1 MDDKKISQSYS
12 IAPIYIAV
20 FLAMSMACST
30 NPIPEIV
37 ETSLPKSYMAPYTDE
52 APLIDGQMDPGVW
65 ELAPWTD
72 DFIDIEGIEKPP
84 YDTRIKMLWDD
95 THYYILARLYEPHIW
110 GNLRQRDTIIFYNND
125 FELFIDP
132 DGDTHQYLE
141 VEVNALNTVWDLFLE
156 KPYRNKTKADTRWD
170 LSGLQTA
177 VTVSGTL
184 NNPTD
189 TDAYWQLEMA
199 LPWEGMRRGMLNA
212 QPPRN
217 TFWRMNFSRVN
228 WDFDLED
235 GQYRRKKDSL
245 GRYLPEYNW
254 VWSPQGVIN
263 MHQPEHWGYVYFAD
277 ESTDT
282 VALPEDAALLQW
294 MYTHY
299 RSELQKIK
307 DGTPTTPRYES
318 RFRGY
323 TVYFQHFAEG
333 ENSYWLT
340 ESPITKTTYKIQYD
354 GKRIIL

>member
-12 IAPIYIAV
+12 IAPLCIAV

-30 NPIPEIV
+30 NSLQEIV
-37 ETSLPKSYMAPYTDE
+37 ETSLPKSYIVPYTDE
-52 APLIDGQMDPGVW
+52 PPLIDGQMDPGVW

-156 KPYRNKTKADTRWD
+156 KPYRNKTKADSRWD

-184 NNPTD
+184 NDPTD

-199 LPWEGMRRGMLNA
+199 LPWEGMQRGMLNA
-212 QPPRN
+212 QPPPN

-277 ESTDT
+277 EPTDT
-282 VALPEDAALLQW
+282 VALPVDAALWQW

-307 DGTPTTPRYES
+307 AGTPTTPRYEA
-318 RFRGY
+318 RFRGH
-323 TVYFQHFAEG
+323 TVYFKHFAEG